1 MREVK
6 GELCGGRAS
15 VLLVPFNSSETIGE
29 SPYHGRC
36 DGALMKV
43 QEWEFLSIAVFEVL
57 DTIQQKPGSWTG
69 WISELDDGKIDSL
82 LV

>member
-6 GELCGGRAS
+6 EELCGGRAS
-15 VLLVPFNSSETIGE
+15 ILLVPFKTSGE
-29 SPYHGRC
+29 SPYHGCC
-36 DGALMKV
+36 DEALMKV
-43 QEWEFLSIAVFEVL
+43 QGWEFLSMAVFEVL

-69 WISELDDGKIDSL
+69 WISDLDDGKIDSL